1 MTFGNGWLFGIVC
14 GVLINALLIALV
26 IIVEILIDKIK
37 ELGLFADEEEDDE
50 E

>member
-14 GVLINALLIALV
+14 GFLINTLLIALV

-37 ELGLFADEEEDDE
+37 ELVEGVDK
-50 E
+50 